1 MRLSCDHANKVFLL
15 IWICLQTSLY
25 YKNNVTN
32 HDDDVN
38 LLLNLYSFQTHVIH
52 LDSPIQN
59 TTAQP
64 RLHLYVKVK
73 NDIPSGY
80 HVSQDPFR
88 ILHGATDEF
97 EQVR

>member
-1 MRLSCDHANKVFLL
+1 MGTKCFLFL
-15 IWICLQTSLY
+15 FGFICQTPLY

-38 LLLNLYSFQTHVIH
+38 LNLYSFQTHVIH

-64 RLHLYVKVK
+64 RLQHLYVKVK

-80 HVSQDPFR
+80 HVSQAPFR